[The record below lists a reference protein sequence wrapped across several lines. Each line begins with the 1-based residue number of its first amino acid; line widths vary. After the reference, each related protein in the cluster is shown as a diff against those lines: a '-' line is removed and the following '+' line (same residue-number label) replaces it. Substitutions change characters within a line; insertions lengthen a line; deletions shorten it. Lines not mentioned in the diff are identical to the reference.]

1 MTIKIE
7 EKKFMGITTK
17 TAFSWGVVLVIAG
30 FASSYGSLLTR
41 TDVIEKTMM
50 VQETIITKIDEENGG
65 IESRVTK
72 LEANITNILDGIKE
86 IKDSV
91 KDIQKNT
98 TNITTNVK

>member
-7 EKKFMGITTK
+7 EKKIMGITTK

-30 FASSYGSLLTR
+30 FASSYGALLTKV
-41 TDVIEKTMM
+41 DGHDKQIL
-50 VQETIITKIDEENGG
+50 VQESIMKKLDEENSD
-65 IESRVTK
+65 INSRVIK
-72 LEANITNILDGIKE
+72 LEANIGTILEGIKE